1 MFYICSYKMNKSKG
15 KNQVS
20 LPLQLC
26 KVEAGFPSPAD
37 NYIEKELNLHDY
49 LIDKPEATFLVRAK
63 GESMINAGIFSGDIL
78 IVDRS
83 LHAKN
88 NDIVI
93 ATINGEL
100 TVKKLIK
107 NGKSKFPLLK
117 SENPEYPTIRLTDD
131 CDIDIWGIV
140 TYSIHPLR

>member
-1 MFYICSYKMNKSKG
+1 MVNKENNK
-15 KNQVS
+15 KKAN

-63 GESMINAGIFSGDIL
+63 GESMINAGKFSGDIL

-83 LHAKN
+83 LNARN

-107 NGKSKFPLLK
+107 NNKSKFPLLR
-117 SENPEYPTIRLTDD
+117 SENPKYPSINLTND

-140 TYSIHPLR
+140 IYSIHPLR

>member
-1 MFYICSYKMNKSKG
+1 MTNKENKKKG
-15 KNQVS
+15 

-63 GESMINAGIFSGDIL
+63 GESMINSGIFSGDIL
-78 IVDRS
+78 IVDKKFE
-83 LHAKN
+83 H

-93 ATINGEL
+93 ATINGEF
-100 TVKKLIK
+100 TVIKLIK
-107 NGKSKFPLLK
+107 NNKSTFPLLK
-117 SENPEYPTIRLTDD
+117 SDNPKYPSISLTND

-140 TYSIHPLR
+140 IYSIHPLR